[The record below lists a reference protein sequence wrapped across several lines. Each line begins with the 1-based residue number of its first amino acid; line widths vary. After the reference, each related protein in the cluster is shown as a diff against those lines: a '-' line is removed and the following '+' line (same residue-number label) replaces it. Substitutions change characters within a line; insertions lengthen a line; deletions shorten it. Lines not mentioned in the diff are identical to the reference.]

1 MRRIPESLI
10 ETVRSKSDIV
20 ETVSSYIQLDKKG
33 KNYWGLCPFH
43 DDANPSMSV
52 SPDKQ
57 IYKCFVC
64 GAGGNVFRFIED
76 FEKISFVEAVIKQAH
91 NVNVDLGTYETITAR
106 PVDERKVKLWKL
118 MEEVKNFTVFQLS
131 VSDGKTAREI
141 LEKRGYTSEIL
152 AQFEVGVA
160 LGNNQIHKFLTSKGY
175 LDEEMLAAD
184 IIRLSN
190 YEVQDVF
197 YNRIMFPIKDAFN
210 NIIAFSARAI
220 SDDNTIKY
228 INTGES
234 ELYTKGKHI
243 YNLNHIKSKRRKVD
257 TLVITE
263 GVTDSFAFTMAG
275 HDDVVS
281 LLGTA
286 LTDDQVRLLK
296 GVAADIILAFD
307 GDKAG
312 REAAYKV
319 GLRLINDNFK
329 VRVWY
334 NDTDLD
340 PDDLYRRKG
349 SKPLMEGIE
358 HALDWFDFLISY
370 AIGQYGTA
378 SYENKRR
385 IVSFMIPH
393 ISKSDALAKDYYIKR
408 LVELTGFSE
417 SSLKELMGK
426 KAELEV
432 GKSVDIETRYNYRLT
447 DKILRAELELL
458 RQMTLSVKAM
468 ELYRDHLGFL
478 PHDLAHEFA
487 MILIDQYRNK
497 PKVNIADILSLDL
510 SEEMRQFIVEFDERL
525 SVQDFDEAYVME
537 NIDYI
542 TKYLKN
548 ENIDAKLKEL
558 RSKKDFDT
566 QLKLLQMTIDSKREK

>member
-1 MRRIPESLI
+1 MRRIPETLI
-10 ETVRSKSDIV
+10 ETVRSNSDIV
-20 ETVSSYIQLDKKG
+20 ETVSSYMQLDKKG

-76 FEKISFVEAVIKQAH
+76 YEKISFVEAVIKQAH
-91 NVNVDLGTYETITAR
+91 NVNVDLGEYETVSSR
-106 PVDERKVKLWKL
+106 PIDERKARLWML
-118 MEEVKNFTVFQLS
+118 MEEVKNFTMFQLS
-131 VSDGKTAREI
+131 VSDGNSAREI
-141 LEKRGYTSEIL
+141 LEKRGYSREIL
-152 AQFEVGVA
+152 EQFEVGVA
-160 LGNNQIHKFLTSKGY
+160 LGNNQIHKFLVSKGY
-175 LDEEMLAAD
+175 TDEEMLATD

-220 SDDNTIKY
+220 SDDNNVKY

-234 ELYTKGKHI
+234 ELYTKGKNI
-243 YNLNHIKSKRRKVD
+243 YNLNHIKSKRRKID

-275 HDDVVS
+275 HDNVVS

-296 GVAADIILAFD
+296 GVANDIILAFD
-307 GDKAG
+307 GDRAG
-312 REAAYKV
+312 REAAFKV
-319 GLRLINDNFK
+319 GQRLIKDNFK
-329 VRVWY
+329 VRIWY

-340 PDDLYRRKG
+340 PDDLYRKKG
-349 SKPLMEGIE
+349 SKPIMDGIE
-358 HALDWFDFLISY
+358 HALNWYDFLISY
-370 AIGQYGTA
+370 AVGQYGTS

-385 IVSFMIPH
+385 IVAFMVPH
-393 ISKSDALAKDYYIKR
+393 IAKSDTLAKDYYVKK

-417 SSLKELMGK
+417 GSLNELIGK
-426 KAELEV
+426 QTVNNVVAPSEV
-432 GKSVDIETRYNYRLT
+432 VANYNYKLT

-478 PHDLAHEFA
+478 PNDLAHEFA
-487 MILIDQYRNK
+487 LILIDQYRIK
-497 PKVNIADILSLDL
+497 PKIVIADILSLEL
-510 SEEMRQFIVEFDERL
+510 SDEMRQFIIEFDERL
-525 SVQDFDEAYVME
+525 SIQDFDEAYVIE

-542 TKYLKN
+542 TEYLKN

-558 RSKKDFDT
+558 RSKKDFET
-566 QLKLLQMTIDSKREK
+566 QFKLLQMTIDSKRKI

>member
-1 MRRIPESLI
+1 MRRIPETLI
-10 ETVRSKSDIV
+10 ETVRSNSDIV
-20 ETVSSYIQLDKKG
+20 ETVSSYMQLDKKG

-76 FEKISFVEAVIKQAH
+76 YEKISFVEAVIKQAH
-91 NVNVDLGTYETITAR
+91 NVNVDLGEYETVSSR
-106 PVDERKVKLWKL
+106 PIDERKARLWML
-118 MEEVKNFTVFQLS
+118 MEEVKNFTMFQLS
-131 VSDGKTAREI
+131 VSDGNSAREI
-141 LEKRGYTSEIL
+141 LEKRGYSREIL
-152 AQFEVGVA
+152 EQFEVGVA
-160 LGNNQIHKFLTSKGY
+160 LGNNQIHKFLVSKGY
-175 LDEEMLAAD
+175 TDEEMLATD

-220 SDDNTIKY
+220 SGDNNVKY

-234 ELYTKGKHI
+234 ELYTKGKNI
-243 YNLNHIKSKRRKVD
+243 YNLNHIKSKRRKID

-275 HDDVVS
+275 HDNVVS

-296 GVAADIILAFD
+296 GVANDIILAFD
-307 GDKAG
+307 GDRAG
-312 REAAYKV
+312 REAAFKV
-319 GLRLINDNFK
+319 GQRLIKDNFK
-329 VRVWY
+329 VRIWY

-340 PDDLYRRKG
+340 PDDLYRKKG
-349 SKPLMEGIE
+349 SKPIMDGIE
-358 HALDWFDFLISY
+358 HALNWYDFLISY
-370 AIGQYGTA
+370 AVGQYGTS

-385 IVSFMIPH
+385 IVAFMVPH
-393 ISKSDALAKDYYIKR
+393 IAKSDTLAKDYYVKK

-417 SSLKELMGK
+417 GSLNELIGK
-426 KAELEV
+426 QTVNNVVAPSEV
-432 GKSVDIETRYNYRLT
+432 VANYNYKLT

-478 PHDLAHEFA
+478 PNDLAHEFA
-487 MILIDQYRNK
+487 LILIDQYRIK
-497 PKVNIADILSLDL
+497 PKIVIADILSLEL
-510 SEEMRQFIVEFDERL
+510 SDEMRQFIIEFDERL
-525 SVQDFDEAYVME
+525 SIQDFDEAYVIE

-542 TKYLKN
+542 TEYLKN

-558 RSKKDFDT
+558 RSKKDFET
-566 QLKLLQMTIDSKREK
+566 QFKLLQMTIDSKRKI

>member
-1 MRRIPESLI
+1 MRRIPETLI
-10 ETVRSKSDIV
+10 ETVRSNSDIV
-20 ETVSSYIQLDKKG
+20 ETVSSYMQLDKKG

-76 FEKISFVEAVIKQAH
+76 YEKISFVEAVIKQAH
-91 NVNVDLGTYETITAR
+91 NVNVDLGEYEIVSSR
-106 PVDERKVKLWKL
+106 PIDERKARLWML
-118 MEEVKNFTVFQLS
+118 MEEVKNFTMFQLS
-131 VSDGKTAREI
+131 VSDGNSAREI
-141 LEKRGYTSEIL
+141 LEKRGYSREIL
-152 AQFEVGVA
+152 EQFEVGVA
-160 LGNNQIHKFLTSKGY
+160 LGNNQIHKFLVSKGY
-175 LDEEMLAAD
+175 TDEEMLATD

-220 SDDNTIKY
+220 SDDNNVKY

-234 ELYTKGKHI
+234 ELYTKGKNI
-243 YNLNHIKSKRRKVD
+243 YNLNHIKSKRRKID

-275 HDDVVS
+275 HDNVVS

-296 GVAADIILAFD
+296 GVANDIILAFD
-307 GDKAG
+307 GDRAG
-312 REAAYKV
+312 REAAFKV
-319 GLRLINDNFK
+319 GQRLIKDNFK
-329 VRVWY
+329 VRIWY

-340 PDDLYRRKG
+340 PDDLYRKKG
-349 SKPLMEGIE
+349 SKPIMDGIE
-358 HALDWFDFLISY
+358 HALNWYDFLISY
-370 AIGQYGTA
+370 AVGQYGTS

-385 IVSFMIPH
+385 IVAFMVPH
-393 ISKSDALAKDYYIKR
+393 IAKSDTLAKDYYVKK

-417 SSLKELMGK
+417 GSLNELIGK
-426 KAELEV
+426 QTVNNVVAPSEV
-432 GKSVDIETRYNYRLT
+432 VANYNYKLT

-478 PHDLAHEFA
+478 PNDLAHEFA
-487 MILIDQYRNK
+487 LILIDQYRIK
-497 PKVNIADILSLDL
+497 PKIVIADILSLEL
-510 SEEMRQFIVEFDERL
+510 SDEMRQFIIEFDERL
-525 SVQDFDEAYVME
+525 SIQDFDEAYVIE

-542 TKYLKN
+542 TEYLKN

-558 RSKKDFDT
+558 RSKKDFET
-566 QLKLLQMTIDSKREK
+566 QFKLLQMTIDSKRKI